1 MLNEL
6 NKPSIWFVAL
16 IGPAYTSLRSVP
28 AAYTELG
35 ILSTNLRG

>member
-6 NKPSIWFVAL
+6 KKPSISFAAL
-16 IGPAYTSLRSVP
+16 IGAAHTSLRSVP